1 MHVRLSSVDGHGV
14 QLGSNFC
21 SFERQERLIQATYT
35 PLTGEALNII
45 HHEEPITLTAGSR
58 CNSRSRPRAHS
69 NHQPSRPNASLC
81 TGAGNSER
89 TGDIF
94 SKGDELYDKRFGE
107 RYLLLDAARDSGGE
121 FVRFE
126 DTAAPGPSR
135 RPISA
140 HPAQR
145 ERFEV
150 LSGTLDLTV
159 DGEQHLLG
167 LGESFVVQP
176 GARHLPHNAG
186 DGEVRFVAEMR
197 PAGRFEE
204 FLAEIT
210 AANNTGRE
218 GLAYL
223 LTAARV
229 INQFP
234 DAEHPTPLPGAL
246 DRALF
251 AVLATAGKLVGLRIP
266 RTSGASPNPATE

>member
-1 MHVRLSSVDGHGV
+1 M
-14 QLGSNFC
+14 
-21 SFERQERLIQATYT
+21 
-35 PLTGEALNII
+35 
-45 HHEEPITLTAGSR
+45 
-58 CNSRSRPRAHS
+58 
-69 NHQPSRPNASLC
+69 
-81 TGAGNSER
+81 
-89 TGDIF
+89 F

-107 RYLLLDAARDSGGE
+107 RYVVLEAARDSDGE
-121 FVRFE
+121 FVRIE

-150 LSGTLDLTV
+150 LSGTLGLTV

-167 LGESFVVQP
+167 PGDSFVVEP
-176 GARHLPHNAG
+176 GARHLPCNAG
-186 DGEVRFVAEMR
+186 DGELRFVAEMR

-210 AANNTGRE
+210 AVSNTERE

-223 LTAARV
+223 LRAARV
-229 INQFP
+229 INRFP
-234 DAEHPTPLPGAL
+234 DVEHPTPLPRAL

-251 AVLATAGKLVGLRIP
+251 AILAAGGKLLGLRIP
-266 RTSGASPNPATE
+266 PTPTTPMETGSSAERAANES